1 MTIAIFLIA
10 TGVAIFFYLLGFSAG
25 QKVSNNPWSNDENAT

>member
-25 QKVSNNPWSNDENAT
+25 QKSNPWSNDENAT